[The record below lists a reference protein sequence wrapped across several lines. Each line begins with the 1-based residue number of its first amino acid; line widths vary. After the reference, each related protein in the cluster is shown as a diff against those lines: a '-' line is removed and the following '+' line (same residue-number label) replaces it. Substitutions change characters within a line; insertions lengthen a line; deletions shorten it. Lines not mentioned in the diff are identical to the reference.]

1 MYASVFGVC
10 SGVNNSSY
18 VVNGCLE
25 KRLAALAASLA
36 RLGSS
41 RRRALVRLLRLED
54 NLLQTVT
61 LLVGATV
68 LHLRHRLLH
77 VSEPRIR
84 HFVLTAGNESRLA

>member
-1 MYASVFGVC
+1 MYASVSGVC
-10 SGVNNSSY
+10 SGVDNSSY

>member
-1 MYASVFGVC
+1 VYASVSGVC
-10 SGVNNSSY
+10 SGVDNSSY